1 MDYRVHILDAE
12 PASNGDLHM
21 DAWVQKETA
30 PDVWQL
36 IPLGHR
42 TMVLDGAAVLAIT
55 EGAGTDQQKRAALL
69 ELFRQEAAS
78 WGIDKSDDAYNQLY
92 DLLPAGW
99 PVSVNL

>member
-1 MDYRVHILDAE
+1 MNYRVWVYSGEA
-12 PASNGDLHM
+12 AANGDLHLQ
-21 DAWVQKETA
+21 VRVERETS
-30 PDVWQL
+30 PDVWEL
-36 IPLGHR
+36 IPYGSR
-42 TMVLDGAAVLAIT
+42 TMVLNGAAVLAIT
-55 EGAGTDQQKRAALL
+55 GSSGTDQQKRAALL